1 MRAAGDKEPVDLVV
15 IGGGPGGYSAA
26 IRAAQLKLKVILV
39 EMEPNLGGVCLNWGC
54 IPTKAL
60 LRQAEVLRLL
70 HRADEFGLT
79 VGGKVGFDWDAVIA
93 RSRTVSTE
101 LATGVAGLMKKHRIE
116 VLHGRGRLTPS
127 RSVEVTPA
135 DGGKVQTL
143 RAKSVLLATGGRPRS
158 LPGIEIDGER
168 VISSR
173 EAMVLPKCPASL
185 VIIGAGAIG
194 VEFATFFS
202 AFGTKVTLLESEE
215 QVLPRE
221 DPEVAQVLHAA
232 LQQEGVVIH
241 TGVRVSSVDAGTRH
255 KSATVHH
262 NGSVG
267 EVETRAERVL
277 MAVGIT
283 GNTEQLGLEALGL
296 RAGKGRLPVDGC
308 YATKVEHIFAIGD
321 LIGAPQLAHAAA
333 AEGVA
338 AVDFMAGKR
347 SKPIAANAVPA
358 CTYSQPQVASIG
370 LTEAAAKAQ
379 GIEVK
384 VGRFPM
390 SASGRARASGEAVG
404 LIKLVFGARYGD
416 LIGAAIVGPE
426 ATELIGEVALAI
438 TLEATWEELA
448 HTVHA
453 HPTLSEGI
461 MEAAAAAFGES
472 INV

>member
-1 MRAAGDKEPVDLVV
+1 
-15 IGGGPGGYSAA
+15 
-26 IRAAQLKLKVILV
+26 
-39 EMEPNLGGVCLNWGC
+39 
-54 IPTKAL
+54 
-60 LRQAEVLRLL
+60 
-70 HRADEFGLT
+70 
-79 VGGKVGFDWDAVIA
+79 
-93 RSRTVSTE
+93 
-101 LATGVAGLMKKHRIE
+101 
-116 VLHGRGRLTPS
+116 
-127 RSVEVTPA
+127 
-135 DGGKVQTL
+135 
-143 RAKSVLLATGGRPRS
+143 
-158 LPGIEIDGER
+158 
-168 VISSR
+168 
-173 EAMVLPKCPASL
+173 
-185 VIIGAGAIG
+185 
-194 VEFATFFS
+194 
-202 AFGTKVTLLESEE
+202 
-215 QVLPRE
+215 
-221 DPEVAQVLHAA
+221 
-232 LQQEGVVIH
+232 
-241 TGVRVSSVDAGTRH
+241 
-255 KSATVHH
+255 
-262 NGSVG
+262 
-267 EVETRAERVL
+267 

-426 ATELIGEVALAI
+426 ATELIGEAALAI